1 VRTVLVVD
9 DDEQVREMLSRHFAG
24 NPHIAAVFEA
34 ANAAAALAG
43 TEEHR
48 PTAIVLDLALRVL
61 RVGGQ

>member
-1 VRTVLVVD
+1 LWTTTSKCARCYP
-9 DDEQVREMLSRHFAG
+9 RHFAG